1 MTDHQLEPMA
11 DFFARRVDGYDEHM
25 LETVAGCREGYA
37 ELAARMPGK
46 VETLLDLGVG
56 TGLELAEIFRR
67 FPEARVTGVDLCQ
80 EMLAECSRK
89 YPGKRMTLIC
99 GDYTRLKLGTE
110 AFDAVVSFETLHHL
124 TAAAKRTLY
133 RGICETLKKGGLYLQ
148 GDYNAIEDA
157 EETEF
162 RRQFGL
168 LCKEEEVEKGAPVHF
183 DTPLTAAHDCTL
195 LRQAGFVAANVVW
208 QKDHTALIVAR
219 KTDEKP

>member
-1 MTDHQLEPMA
+1 MDHQLEPMA

-25 LETVAGCREGYA
+25 LENVPGCRTGYA
-37 ELAARMPGK
+37 ELAARLPGK
-46 VETLLDLGVG
+46 VETLLDLGIG

-110 AFDAVVSFETLHHL
+110 AFDAAVSFETLHHL
-124 TAAAKRTLY
+124 TAAEKRTLY
-133 RGICETLKKGGLYLQ
+133 RGVCETLKTDGVYLQ
-148 GDYNAIEDA
+148 GDYNALDDT
-157 EETEF
+157 EEAEF
-162 RRQFGL
+162 RHRFDL
-168 LCKEEEVEKGAPVHF
+168 LCQEEKVEKGTPVHF

-195 LRQAGFVAANVVW
+195 LRQAGFSAAEVVW
-208 QKDHTALIVAR
+208 QNDHTALIVAR
-219 KTDEKP
+219 KTNAEP